1 MFDTHCH
8 LYLEPLYS
16 NLDKIILKAKEVDV
30 NYLLIPGIDYKSSIK
45 AIEISN
51 CYQNTYAA
59 VGIHPTTAVKEE
71 DIGKEIFKLEKLILK
86 EKVVAVGEIGL
97 DYYHK
102 VNPESIQKILLEKQL
117 KLAIKYNKTSII
129 HSRHSTENIISLL
142 KGLGPR
148 NFKSSLVFHCC
159 EPEETILKFVKKNNY
174 FIGIDGDITFDKYKQ
189 DFIKKVPLENL
200 VLETDSPFLAPTKDG
215 KKDRNKINYPSLL
228 PEIAK
233 EISKIKNI
241 SLNKIIKKTTENAL
255 LLFGVS
261 SGYNKI
267 C

>member
-8 LYLEPLYS
+8 LYLDSLYF
-16 NLDKIILKAKEVDV
+16 NLDEIILRARKVNV
-30 NYLLIPGIDYKSSIK
+30 NYLVIPGIDYKSSLK
-45 AIEISN
+45 SIEISN
-51 CYQNTYAA
+51 CYENTFAA
-59 VGIHPTTAVKEE
+59 VGIHPTTTVKEE
-71 DIGKEIFKLEKLILK
+71 DIEKYIFKIEKLILK

-102 VNPESIQKILLEKQL
+102 VNSESIQKILLEKQL
-117 KLAIKYNKTSII
+117 KLAIKHNKASII

-142 KGLGPR
+142 KGLGPE
-148 NFKSSLVFHCC
+148 NFESSLVFHCC
-159 EPEETILKFVKKNNY
+159 EPEKNILKFVKENNY

-215 KKDRNKINYPSLL
+215 KKDRNKINYPFLL

-233 EISKIKNI
+233 EVSKVKSIN
-241 SLNKIIKKTTENAL
+241 LDKIIKKTTENAL
-255 LLFGVS
+255 LLFGGS